1 MCKRVFCVYARS
13 GPRVKGVM
21 FGKGCIRKGDGR
33 NVRIIKGL
41 QKDGIR
47 WDYGKRGKDK
57 ER

>member
-1 MCKRVFCVYARS
+1 
-13 GPRVKGVM
+13 M

-47 WDYGKRGKDK
+47 WGLWKEGKG
-57 ER
+57 